1 LLFLNPD
8 AVVAPGFREAIEL
21 PLAENR
27 GWDAW
32 QALLTA
38 DGGSV
43 VNSWGG
49 VVHFTGIAWAGGAG
63 RPLAGAPD
71 RPVEVSFA
79 SGACLAVRRAAWEAL
94 GGFSDEYFLYHE
106 DTDLGLRLWLGGRR
120 VGLEP
125 RARCE
130 HQYEFDKG
138 PHKWYFLERNRYA
151 TIIRTFPTR
160 LLLALLPGLIAT
172 EAALLIVAARGG
184 WLGPKLRAYRDTARA
199 LPRLAGERRAIAAAA
214 PAAGAAAP
222 ISASQF
228 ADRLTPDLDSDY
240 LGAASNSTLL
250 GAMLRGYWRL
260 VRLLIG

>member
-1 LLFLNPD
+1 M
-8 AVVAPGFREAIEL
+8 
-21 PLAENR
+21 
-27 GWDAW
+27 
-32 QALLTA
+32 
-38 DGGSV
+38 
-43 VNSWGG
+43 
-49 VVHFTGIAWAGGAG
+49 
-63 RPLAGAPD
+63 
-71 RPVEVSFA
+71 
-79 SGACLAVRRAAWEAL
+79 RRAAWEAL

-130 HQYEFDKG
+130 HRYEFERARTSA
-138 PHKWYFLERNRYA
+138 YFLERNRYA

-172 EAALLIVAARGG
+172 EAALLIVATRGG
-184 WLGPKLRAYRDTARA
+184 WLGPKLRAYRDTAGA
-199 LPRLAGERRAIAAAA
+199 LPRLARERTAVAAAA
-214 PAAGAAAP
+214 PTGAAEAP

-250 GAMLRGYWRL
+250 RAMLRGYWRL